1 MTGSDKKEKMIFY
14 RSDEEIALIKISAQ
28 VLGKAHAEVAK
39 LIRPGVTTKEL
50 DRVAEAFIK
59 DNGGS
64 PSFLG
69 YNKFPASLC
78 ISVNDVVVHGFPSRY
93 ELRDGDIISIDCGVK
108 LNGYHSD
115 SAYTYPVGDVSPAIR
130 RLLTRTKES
139 LYIGLEKAVEGNRV
153 GDIGYAI
160 QTYTEKFG
168 YSVVRELVG
177 HGVGQSLHEAPEVP
191 NYGKRGQG
199 PKLREGMILAIEPMI
214 NFGKKGVIQERDG
227 WTIRTVDRKPSAHF
241 EHTVAVRKG
250 KPEILTTF
258 DYIEAVTANTS
269 LMVETNELMAA

>member
-1 MTGSDKKEKMIFY
+1 MSSSDKKDKMIFY

-39 LIRPGVTTKEL
+39 LIRPGIATKEL
-50 DRVAEAFIK
+50 DKVAETFIK

-78 ISVNDVVVHGFPSRY
+78 ISINDVVVHGFPSKY

-108 LNGYHSD
+108 LNGFHSD
-115 SAYTYPVGDVSPAIR
+115 SAYTYPVGDVTPAVR
-130 RLLTRTKES
+130 RLLARTKES
-139 LYIGLEKAVEGNRV
+139 LYLGIEKAVEGNRI
-153 GDIGYAI
+153 GDIGYAV
-160 QTYTEKFG
+160 QTYAEKFG

-177 HGVGQSLHEAPEVP
+177 HGVGQDLHEAPEVP

-214 NFGKKGVIQERDG
+214 NFGKKGVVQERDG

-250 KPEILTTF
+250 KAEILTTF
-258 DYIEAVTANTS
+258 EYIEAVTANTS
-269 LMVETNELMAA
+269 LMVDTQELIAA